1 MEYPK
6 VQPCE
11 SSRMVGVGL
20 GVNLV
25 MHNVPKWLDTR
36 EKSYSECCNIFKM
49 WLTILESLNISSGI
63 SGILYFGISGI
74 SGIPYLQ
81 SHWHFFHLKTFVF
94 EESKLYLYLS
104 INISNQ
110 RVNIRSNTD

>member
-1 MEYPK
+1 M
-6 VQPCE
+6 
-11 SSRMVGVGL
+11 
-20 GVNLV
+20 
-25 MHNVPKWLDTR
+25 
-36 EKSYSECCNIFKM
+36 
-49 WLTILESLNISSGI
+49 ESLNISSGI

-94 EESKLYLYLS
+94 EDSKLYLYLS

-110 RVNIRSNTD
+110 RVNIRSNTDQGTPSAARKNEISPRSFLVLFSHLL